1 MKKSI
6 IVALFAAVMMIAAP
20 AMAKDCNGPDCSVA
34 GNFDV
39 EVGAIGGGIDAD
51 LEFIPNGAAGGIG
64 AAGGLAGG
72 QAEGAFESFD
82 MRYFSFKDWKWHT
95 TTVTLGGAEANL
107 GVTAGGATNT
117 NAYDFTPEGGN
128 MGIGVGSETY
138 GFGYV
143 YGHVDGDAWGLAY
156 SEGGFAGIAGQGSL
170 DGSVLFD
177 SPLCFWD
184 SKGMTY
190 GLAGQGSVAGIIGGG
205 AAAGL
210 GDYEAEAEVNMSG
223 NSYSDSYRAINS
235 GNNSK
240 TETMGSNVGAFTS
253 ITSYGNADSNLIG
266 TAFVNGGYVAAGNV
280 ASKTVQ
286 FTNTGAAKATAY
298 GSYSGAGELGCGM
311 KASAVGYTQTR
322 ATTYKGMTGSVMSS
336 EASMKVQNV
345 PNTSY

>member
-6 IVALFAAVMMIAAP
+6 IVALFAAIMMIAAP

-51 LEFIPNGAAGGIG
+51 LEFIPRGAAGGIG

-72 QAEGAFESFD
+72 QAEGAFESG
-82 MRYFSFKDWKWHT
+82 RILWWK
-95 TTVTLGGAEANL
+95 VPFGGAEANL
-107 GVTAGGATNT
+107 EVIAGGATNT
-117 NAYDFTPEGGN
+117 NAYDFTPKGGD

-223 NSYSDSYRAINS
+223 NSYSDSYRAINFDS
-235 GNNSK
+235 GRT
-240 TETMGSNVGAFTS
+240 TEVMGSNVGAFTS

-286 FTNTGAAKATAY
+286 FTQTGAAKATAY
-298 GSYSGAGELGCGM
+298 GSYSGAGELGCSM
-311 KASAVGYTQTR
+311 NASAVGYTQTR
-322 ATTYKGMTGSVMSS
+322 ATTYDGMTGSVMSS
-336 EASMKVQNV
+336 SAGMKVQNV
-345 PNTSY
+345 PNTPR